1 MKSKVSVSGVLIVGY
16 LLISCVV
23 VWSGEVKFP
32 TPSYEGEE
40 LAKVKEWEKT
50 WAGKKV
56 TSANVDQ
63 VKDLLPEP
71 VYTIM
76 KNPKDFGGDDIWFE
90 VVPYREYKVSKGLI
104 ESTKKYA
111 PQNKLDEA
119 MSLVNYGQVAGII
132 FPQPDLSDPVVAG
145 TQMAWNFDGYT
156 HGDSSYIINR
166 PANIIDCRT
175 GLERSAGQHRWELYW
190 AGRHDVPPTPE
201 LPKNKRGIH
210 RTYFQRHSDPPD
222 FADTGVLEVK
232 YKDTTRDCDLWI
244 YTAMFRRIRRYTTKQ
259 RTDMIDGTDLVY
271 DDNHGWYT
279 HITNN
284 NYKFTGQ
291 RDLLLW
297 RHQEDPYQ
305 KLTRKTGQGFWSGVQ
320 RERVKCWVIEA
331 VNKDPKYIYS
341 KRVWYL
347 DPENWQMNAQ
357 VIYDRQ
363 GKLWKAFEFGYG
375 EFPGYGG
382 ELVTQTQAE
391 HWVDLIRRHGS
402 VGQYKI
408 KEVGIDLP
416 KQMFSI
422 AALQQ
427 QTY

>member
-1 MKSKVSVSGVLIVGY
+1 MKGKAIAGVFLCALLLSGSDVLSQG
-16 LLISCVV
+16 
-23 VWSGEVKFP
+23 VKFP
-32 TPSYEGEE
+32 TPSFEGEE
-40 LAKVKEWEKT
+40 LARVREWEKT

-63 VKDLLPEP
+63 VKDLLPDP
-71 VYTIM
+71 VYTMM
-76 KNPKDFGGDDIWFE
+76 KNPKDFGADDIWFE

-111 PQNKLDEA
+111 SQNKLDET
-119 MSLVNYGQVAGII
+119 MSLMNYGQVAGIM

-166 PANIIDCRT
+166 PANIVDCRT
-175 GLERSAGQHRWELYW
+175 GLERTSGQHRWELYW

-201 LPKNKRGIH
+201 LPKNKRGVH
-210 RTYFQRHSDPPD
+210 RTFYQRHSDPPD

-232 YKDTTRDCDLWI
+232 YKDTTRDSDLWI

-259 RTDMIDGTDLVY
+259 RTDMIDGTDLIY

-279 HITNN
+279 HINLNT
-284 NYKFTGQ
+284 YKYVGQ
-291 RDLLLW
+291 KDLLLW
-297 RHQEDPYQ
+297 RHDSIN
-305 KLTRKTGQGFWSGVQ
+305 KLTRKRGQGFWSGVQ
-320 RERVKCWVIEA
+320 RERVKCRVIEA
-331 VNKDPKYIYS
+331 VNKDPNYVYS

-357 VIYDRQ
+357 EIYDRQ
-363 GKLWKAFEFGYG
+363 GRLWKYFELGYN

-382 ELVTQTQAE
+382 ELVTMTSAE

-402 VGQYKI
+402 VGQYEIKKI
-408 KEVGIDLP
+408 GTDLP
-416 KQMFSI
+416 KKLFSI
-422 AALQQ
+422 AQLQQ

>member
-1 MKSKVSVSGVLIVGY
+1 MKSKVSVSGVLIAGY
-16 LLISCVV
+16 LLISCLV

-63 VKDLLPEP
+63 VKDLLSEA

-76 KNPKDFGGDDIWFE
+76 KNPKNFGADEIWFE
-90 VVPYREYKVSKGLI
+90 VVPYRPYKVSKGLI
-104 ESTKKYA
+104 ESTLKYA
-111 PQNKLDEA
+111 PQAKLEENMA
-119 MSLVNYGQVAGII
+119 LANYGSVAGIP

-201 LPKNKRGIH
+201 LPKNKRGVH

-232 YKDTTRDCDLWI
+232 YKDITRDCDLWI

-259 RTDMIDGTDLVY
+259 RTDMIDGTDLIY

-284 NYKFTGQ
+284 NY
-291 RDLLLW
+291 
-297 RHQEDPYQ
+297 EDPYQ

-331 VNKDPKYIYS
+331 VNKDPKYVYS

-357 VIYDRQ
+357 RIYDRQ
-363 GKLWKAFEFGYG
+363 GKLWKYFEFGYN
-375 EFPGYGG
+375 EYPGYGG
-382 ELVTQTQAE
+382 ELVTITNAE

-402 VGQYKI
+402 VGQYEI